1 MIGPARIDYRSW
13 GETMT
18 DHEIELKLETDANGA
33 ERLGSFPALRSA
45 AADIKDQ
52 DSTYYDTNSRTLQKA
67 GISLRVRRT
76 GSQTIQTEKLS
87 ADSAGLFSRSE
98 WEWPIAGDTPDRTV
112 LVGTPAAALLGVAAL
127 VPVVRTLVTRTI
139 WRVERKLGTIE
150 VSLDKGSVWAENR
163 QVAINEIELELKAGD
178 QRILFD
184 FADELARQAQVR
196 LAVLSKVERGFA
208 LAIGKLGK
216 MTKASPVWVTSEMN
230 VRDGFTTIVRS
241 CVKHF
246 RLNEEPLT
254 RDRDAATLHQA
265 RVAMRRLRSAF
276 SLFWPALKDDVFGDL
291 RAELRWFTGELGS
304 ARNLDVLIE
313 RVRARNVDV
322 PAEMLA
328 MREEAYD
335 AAIAAVSSS
344 RFQRLMLDLVRWI
357 EIGEW
362 RESKKARRPLP
373 PFAEKRLN
381 RLWERVT
388 AAASNLDDLDEQ
400 QRHRLRIGIKKLR
413 YASEFLSGLYSGRAA
428 EMERLGKVLQA
439 LQESLGHLNDL
450 VTERTILK
458 FLPAGAAAVTPD
470 GCKVDIEKQHLTAA
484 RKQVRQLLKAGP
496 VWRTGT
502 ES

>member
-1 MIGPARIDYRSW
+1 
-13 GETMT
+13 MT
-18 DHEIELKLETDANGA
+18 DHEIELKLETDADGA
-33 ERLGSFPALRSA
+33 ERFGTLRLLREA
-45 AADIKDQ
+45 VADTKDQ
-52 DSTYYDTNSRTLQKA
+52 DSTYYDTRRRTLQKA
-67 GISLRVRRT
+67 GISLRVRKT
-76 GSQTIQTEKLS
+76 GSRTTQTEKLS

-112 LVGTPAAALLGVAAL
+112 LEGTPAAALLGASAL
-127 VPVVRTLVTRTI
+127 VPVVRTLVSRTI
-139 WRVERKLGTIE
+139 WRVERKRGTIE
-150 VSLDKGSVWAENR
+150 VALDMGSVWAENQ

-184 FADELARQAQVR
+184 FADKLARQARVR
-196 LAVLSKVERGFA
+196 LAVLSKAERGFA
-208 LAIGKLGK
+208 LAVGKLGK
-216 MTKASPVWVTSEMN
+216 MTKASPVRVTPEMN
-230 VRDGFTTIVRS
+230 VRDGFATIVRS

-246 RLNEEPLT
+246 RLNEEALI

-276 SLFWPALKDDVFGDL
+276 SLFRPALKDDEFENL
-291 RAELRWFTGELGS
+291 SAELRWFTGELGS

-322 PAEMLA
+322 PTEMLA

-362 RESKKARRPLP
+362 RTSKKARRPLP

-381 RLWERVT
+381 RLGKRVT
-388 AAASNLDDLDEQ
+388 AAASKLDDLDEQ

-413 YASEFLSGLYSGRAA
+413 YASEFLSGLYSDKAT

-450 VTERTILK
+450 VTERTILE
-458 FLPAGAAAVTPD
+458 FLPAGAVAATPD
-470 GCKVDIEKQHLTAA
+470 DCKVDTEKMHLAAA

-496 VWRTGT
+496 VWRAET